1 MSENIGRGGQGQDQK
16 PQQATPA
23 GRVVSRRE
31 FMKLAGLAGAG
42 LTLAGG
48 LGGILA
54 ACGTATTTTTA
65 APATTTT
72 AAPATTTTAGVTT
85 TAATAG
91 STTTAA
97 TAGGTTTSVAA
108 GYNSLADLFGP
119 GGPEAGQGIK
129 WKHGLNTAVTGTSAP
144 IGDHQT
150 AGVKVAIKAIA
161 DAGGPEI
168 ELFINDHKGGDVNS
182 SVNGVRRLIT
192 QEGIQTLTTSWSGCS
207 IALFPVLQEN
217 KLMTYWS
224 GGANPACINAPY
236 VWSTMEFFAIGP
248 CPGSLAFM
256 AKTYPNA
263 KKLALIG
270 ASDAGVDAVDK
281 VAPETWPQVSNGGT
295 IVASE
300 KVDPGTTNFQA
311 IAARVKAANPDIIW
325 TSVYG
330 QTQGFCIKGIR
341 LAGITAPMMHID
353 FDVTAVPETAGAT
366 LDQDNYYACDAYQVS
381 NPNPF
386 NKIFAAEHKAMF
398 NADSEYF
405 SANTYESMM
414 ILWTCMRRV
423 LKSGT
428 TNITGDALQKA
439 MLDPSADHWSLYG
452 GTADKPGLMTFSP
465 DHTVSKPMGVFK
477 LSQQGVGDKLATI
490 YGASTKLDPAS

>member
-1 MSENIGRGGQGQDQK
+1 MSENIDRGEQGQDRG
-16 PQQATPA
+16 PQEVTTS
-23 GRVVSRRE
+23 GRPVSRRE
-31 FMKLAGLAGAG
+31 FMKLAGFAGAG

-54 ACGTATTTTTA
+54 ACGGGS
-65 APATTTT
+65 ATTTT
-72 AAPATTTTAGVTT
+72 AAPSTT
-85 TAATAG
+85 ATAG
-91 STTTAA
+91 STTTLAA
-97 TAGGTTTSVAA
+97 GSTTTAVSAGSTTSVAA
-108 GYNSLADLFGP
+108 GYKTLNDLFGP
-119 GGPEAGQGIK
+119 GGAEAGQGIK

-168 ELFINDHKGGDVNS
+168 ELFVNDHKGGDVNS

-224 GGANPACINAPY
+224 GGANPAVVNAPY

-281 VAPETWPQVSNGGT
+281 VAPQFWPEVSNGGT
-295 IVASE
+295 VVATE

-311 IAARVKAANPDIIW
+311 IVARVKAANPDIIW

-330 QTQGFCIKGIR
+330 QTQGFCIKAVR

-353 FDVTAVPETAGAT
+353 FDVTAVPETAGET

-381 NPNPF
+381 NLNPF
-386 NKIFAAEHKAMF
+386 NKIFAEQHKAMF
-398 NADSEYF
+398 NTDSEYF

-428 TNITGDALQKA
+428 TNITGDALEKA
-439 MLDPSADHWSLYG
+439 MLDPSAEHWSLYG
-452 GTADKPGLMTFSP
+452 GTADKPGIMTFSA

-490 YGASTKLDPAS
+490 YGNSTKIDPAS

>member
-1 MSENIGRGGQGQDQK
+1 MGENIHNGGQGQDPK
-16 PQQATPA
+16 DSGTVGERA
-23 GRVVSRRE
+23 VSRRE
-31 FMKLAGLAGAG
+31 FIRLAGLAGAT

-54 ACGTATTTTTA
+54 ACGNEPTTA
-65 APATTTT
+65 
-72 AAPATTTTAGVTT
+72 T

-91 STTTAA
+91 STTTAV
-97 TAGGTTTSVAA
+97 TVGGTTTSVAA
-108 GYNSLADLFGP
+108 GGYKTLNDLFGP
-119 GGPEAGQGIK
+119 GGPEAGQGIS

-161 DAGGPEI
+161 DAGGPNI

-207 IALFPVLQEN
+207 IALFPLLEEN

-224 GGANPACINAPY
+224 GGANPAVINAPY

-248 CPGSLAFM
+248 CPGSLAYL

-263 KKLALIG
+263 KRLALIG
-270 ASDAGVDAVDK
+270 ASDAGVDALDK
-281 VAPETWPQVSNGGT
+281 VAPEVWPQVSSGGT
-295 IVASE
+295 IVATE

-311 IAARVKAANPDIIW
+311 IVARVKASKPDVIW
-325 TSVYG
+325 TNVYG
-330 QTQGFCIKGIR
+330 QSQGFCIKAVR
-341 LAGITAPMMHID
+341 LAGIAAPMMHID
-353 FDVTAVPETAGAT
+353 FDVTAVPETAGST
-366 LDQDNYYACDAYQVS
+366 LDQDNFYACDAYEVE

-386 NKIFAAEHKAMF
+386 NKIFAEQHRAMF

-405 SANTYESMM
+405 SANTYESTM

-423 LKSGT
+423 LASGT
-428 TNITGDALQKA
+428 TNITGEALQKA
-439 MLDPSADHWSLYG
+439 MLDPSADHWSLFG
-452 GTADKPGLMTFSP
+452 GTADKPGVMTFSA
-465 DHTVSKPMGVFK
+465 DHTVSKPMGIFK
-477 LSQQGVGDKLATI
+477 LSQQGVGEKLATI
-490 YGASTKLDPAS
+490 YGNSTKIDPA